1 MKFLLDTHIL
11 LWWYLE
17 PSKLKK
23 EASQIITNSGNEIY
37 ISDAIIWEMVIK
49 ASVDKLKIP
58 KGFFDEAE
66 KDFEMLPIS
75 RKHIF
80 MTSNLD
86 PIHRDPFDRLLIAQ
100 AMVDKMTII
109 TRDREILKYEIKTIE
124 G

>member
-17 PSKLKK
+17 PAKLKK
-23 EASQIITNSGNEIY
+23 EASQIITNSSSEIY

-58 KGFFDEAE
+58 KGFFEEAE
-66 KDFEMLPIS
+66 KDFEMLPIK

-80 MTSNLD
+80 TSGELEL
-86 PIHRDPFDRLLIAQ
+86 IHRDPFDRLLIAQ
-100 AMVDKMTII
+100 ATIENMTII